1 MDNYYTYVYLY
12 IWSFSI
18 MYNVIGGIA
27 IGIAVLNVAK
37 IFLQYMVYNEIKKEE
52 KEKKQE
58 IENRLAS
65 NSWATPSHHY

>member
-1 MDNYYTYVYLY
+1 
-12 IWSFSI
+12 

-52 KEKKQE
+52 TEKKKE
-58 IENRLAS
+58 VENQLAS
-65 NSWATPSHHY
+65 NNWAVPTNHY

>member
-1 MDNYYTYVYLY
+1 
-12 IWSFSI
+12 

-37 IFLQYMVYNEIKKEE
+37 IFLQYMVYNKIKKEE